1 MREERAMNI
10 AGLAEVLVSGIASG
24 AVYAILALGLSLVYG
39 ISRIFNFAYGSF
51 FTWGA
56 YLAWV
61 LLVGYFSF
69 GYPIVFIIVC
79 PLMFLFGL
87 LVDRGIIRPLRQRAS
102 WQVTAW
108 MATLG
113 LALFLDN
120 TALVAFGPHIKSL
133 PALFEGTINLG
144 GSIISRHDVAML
156 LIAISIVIILEL
168 FLEKT
173 RMGMAMRA
181 VAQDMVGA
189 QMMGIPV
196 NKVFCYIFAISTVM
210 AGIAGVILASKYFI
224 TPQGGWEVFIKAF
237 VIIAFGG
244 LGSIKGTL
252 YAAFILGIV
261 EALVAWQFGFMWIM
275 VLWFA
280 ILLGVLIIRP
290 RGLFGTTE

>member
-1 MREERAMNI
+1 MNI
-10 AGLAEVLVSGIASG
+10 AGLAEVLVSGITNG

-56 YLAWV
+56 YLGWV

-79 PLMFLFGL
+79 SLMFLLGL
-87 LVDRGIIRPLRQRAS
+87 LVDRGIIHPLRQRAN
-102 WQVTAW
+102 WQVTIW

-113 LALFLDN
+113 LALFMDN
-120 TALVAFGPHIKSL
+120 TVLVAFGPHIKSL
-133 PALFEGTINLG
+133 PALFGGTINLG
-144 GSIISRHDVAML
+144 GFLISWHDMAMV
-156 LIAISIVIILEL
+156 LIAISIVIILEF
-168 FLEKT
+168 FLGKT
-173 RMGMAMRA
+173 RLGMAMRA
-181 VAQDMVGA
+181 VAQDVVGA
-189 QMMGIPV
+189 KMMGIPV
-196 NKVFCYIFAISTVM
+196 DKVFRYIFAISVVM
-210 AGIAGVILASKYFI
+210 AGIAGILLASKYFI
-224 TPQGGWEVFIKAF
+224 TPRGGWEVFIKAF

-261 EALVAWQFGFMWIM
+261 EALVAWQLGFMWIM
-275 VLWFA
+275 ILWFV
-280 ILLGVLIIRP
+280 ILLSVLIIRP